1 MFRVPLDGLDDQ
13 VEFVGAVDL
22 ARDAVVA
29 VRRDL
34 MGFGEVVQAIDPAS
48 GVISHEKHDAGA
60 VFRPGYEGE
69 MIGAEVEH
77 GETGSRKIPAPIV
90 SAVEGLPGGLLRTGY
105 HHSAAPA

>member
-1 MFRVPLDGLDDQ
+1 MLRVPLDGLDNQ
-13 VEFVGAVDL
+13 VEFVGTVDL
-22 ARDAVVA
+22 ARDAVIGVS
-29 VRRDL
+29 RDL
-34 MGFGEVVQAIDPAS
+34 MGFGEVIQAIDPAS

-77 GETGSRKIPAPIV
+77 GENGSRKIPAPIV